1 MSTNPQDD
9 ADRIRLK
16 RLAKLQG
23 AASSASSSPA
33 ASTSASPAPPPTPP
47 VVKPS
52 PASPA
57 PSPDP
62 LVVQKRSAGSNP
74 AAPSPVPLKKKAP
87 AVAAPTHLDLPTW
100 EDETISNVL
109 NVTLKKEIAERTG
122 YEMVWLKNLAE
133 EMQGEA
139 RLELDSQSMS
149 YVLPFFHNCSR
160 AKEVSSD
167 DLEFLPV
174 LASLPPQQT
183 VFEYLVDCWKRLN
196 AARSTLLKKNYVPLE
211 QRQAM
216 GVLDKLRDLIIS
228 YTGLTLQEP
237 EMFPQPPGRQLGPA
251 ELVPSLM
258 ALSTMSGPY
267 VATSMSTT
275 LLDAS
280 EVETFLQDLVRRFE
294 PDNELDG
301 VLGPV
306 VVQLCFHPSL
316 AGGFA
321 NDGWRSVVSGL
332 EALVSIKPIA
342 AMITRLPQWNPENVP
357 APQFEKASLFG
368 PLLALGVFEREWPT
382 IAKTYFSGH
391 ETRPHGEITS
401 ATASLRGT
409 IKTLQSS
416 LFQIFNALVR
426 ASTESREAV
435 LQFFARAVNIN
446 RKRAGMQVDPA
457 TVSSDCFMMNLQV
470 LLLMFC
476 EPFMDAS
483 YSKMDRIDTAYYA
496 HSSRIDLS
504 EETRI
509 NATNDEAEQWRK
521 EQPPATGPPN
531 FITEIFYLTLAA
543 SHIGQQK
550 IVNNL
555 EELSRQYDEIRR
567 HLETLNGDQSW
578 RGTPFQ
584 ARTEAAINAA
594 KAQQDALFAAQM
606 AYEVQLGEPELVFRT
621 ISFVNFVSTWI
632 IRFVDPRKR
641 HPNPTIEL
649 PLPKEVPMAFRVLPE
664 YLIEDVIEYHLYII
678 RQSPNSLELSGKN
691 EMLIWCL
698 TFLTSTWYIKNPFL
712 KAKIVDVLFIGTWS
726 WGEHRSVLTS
736 LLNTHPMALKHLM
749 PALMNFYIEVEQTGA
764 SSQFYD
770 KFNSRR
776 SIAHIFKVIWN
787 NQEHRDALK
796 HEAAHNSER
805 FVRFVNLMINDVTYL
820 LDESL
825 TDLAKIHDIQ
835 MEMKD
840 RATFESKPPQYRRER
855 EALLRQ
861 LERHTSTYVQL
872 GNNTVDLLK
881 LFTGE
886 TKEPFMVP
894 EIVDRLAAM
903 LDYNLDALVGP
914 RCQELAVANREKYK
928 FDPKQLLSDILQ
940 VYLNLSDQGE
950 FARAVAADER
960 SYRKE
965 LFEQAAGIA
974 QKRMLKSPDEIE
986 KLRLFVVKVEE
997 TRATLQAEEDLGDI
1011 PDEFL
1016 DPLMYTLMR
1025 DPVTLPSSRV
1035 VVDRSTIK
1043 SHLLSDTKDPFNR
1056 MPLSI
1061 EDVIPNVELKQR
1073 IDAFLSERRNKN
1085 TAYDKP
1091 AEDLVH
1097 MDISQE

>member
-23 AASSASSSPA
+23 AASSSSTASITST

-47 VVKPS
+47 P
-52 PASPA
+52 PRPA
-57 PSPDP
+57 PQQSA
-62 LVVQKRSAGSNP
+62 VQKRATEPVP
-74 AAPSPVPLKKKAP
+74 AAPSPVPLKKAP
-87 AVAAPTHLDLPTW
+87 AVSAPPQLDLPTW
-100 EDETISNVL
+100 EDETISNVF
-109 NVTLKKEIAERTG
+109 NVTLKKEVAERTG
-122 YEMVWLKNLAE
+122 YEVVWLKPLAE
-133 EMQGEA
+133 ELQGEGLPLQLNSDVADRTLIA
-139 RLELDSQSMS
+139 RLELDPQSMS
-149 YVLPFFHNCSR
+149 
-160 AKEVSSD
+160 D
-167 DLEFLPV
+167 DLDFLPV

-183 VFEYLVDCWKRLN
+183 VFEYLVGCWKRLN
-196 AARSTLLKKNYVPLE
+196 AARSTLLKKNYVPSE
-211 QRQAM
+211 QQRAM
-216 GVLDKLRDLIIS
+216 KVLDKLRDLIIS

-237 EMFPQPPGRQLGPA
+237 EMFPQPPGKPLGPA

-258 ALSTMSGPY
+258 ALSTISGPY
-267 VATSMSTT
+267 IATSNPHA

-280 EVETFLQDLVRRFE
+280 EIETLLQDLVRRFE
-294 PDNELDG
+294 PDNEIDG

-306 VVQLCFHPSL
+306 VAQLCFHPSVVE
-316 AGGFA
+316 GFA

-342 AMITRLPQWNPENVP
+342 AMITRLPQWNPDVP
-357 APQFEKASLFG
+357 AHQFEKASLLG
-368 PLLALGVFEREWPT
+368 PLLALGVFEREWPS
-382 IAKTYFSGH
+382 IAKTYFSNH
-391 ETRPHGEITS
+391 DTRPHGEMS
-401 ATASLRGT
+401 AATASLRGT
-409 IKTLQSS
+409 LKTLQSS
-416 LFQIFNALVR
+416 LFQIFNSLVR
-426 ASTESREAV
+426 ASPDSRELV
-435 LQFFARAVNIN
+435 LQYFARAVNIN

-470 LLLMFC
+470 ILLMFC
-476 EPFMDAS
+476 EPFMDTT
-483 YSKMDRIDTAYYA
+483 YSKMDRIDPAYYA

-504 EETRI
+504 DETRI
-509 NATNDEAEQWRK
+509 NATNDEAEQWR
-521 EQPPATGPPN
+521 QQQAPATAPPN

-550 IVNNL
+550 IVNNI

-567 HLETLNGDQSW
+567 HLEVLNGDQSW

-641 HPNPTIEL
+641 HPNPTVDL

-678 RQSPNSLELSGKN
+678 RQSPNSLDLSGKN

-712 KAKIVDVLFIGTWS
+712 KAKIVDVLFFGTWS
-726 WGEHRSVLTS
+726 WSENRSVLTA

-749 PALMNFYIEVEQTGA
+749 PSLMNFYIEVEQTGA

-787 NQEHRDALK
+787 NQAHRDALK
-796 HEAAHNSER
+796 NEAAHNSEQ

-825 TDLAKIHDIQ
+825 SDLAKIHEIQ
-835 MEMKD
+835 TEMKD
-840 RATFESKPPQYRRER
+840 RAAFESKPLQYRRER
-855 EALLRQ
+855 EGLLRQ

-914 RCQELAVANREKYK
+914 RCQDLVVSNPEKYK
-928 FDPKQLLSDILQ
+928 FNPKQLLSDILQ

-974 QKRMLKSPDEIE
+974 QRRMLKSPDEIE

-997 TRATLQAEEDLGDI
+997 TKATLQAEEDLGDI
-1011 PDEFL
+1011 PEEFL

-1056 MPLSI
+1056 MPLSM
-1061 EDVIPNVELKQR
+1061 EAVIPNVELKQR
-1073 IDAFLSERRNKN
+1073 IDAFLAERRNKN

-1097 MDISQE
+1097 MNVSKE